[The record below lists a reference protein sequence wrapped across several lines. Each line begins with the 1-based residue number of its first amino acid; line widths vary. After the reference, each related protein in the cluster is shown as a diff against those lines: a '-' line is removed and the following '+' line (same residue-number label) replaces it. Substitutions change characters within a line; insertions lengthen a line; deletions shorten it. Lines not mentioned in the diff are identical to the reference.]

1 MKVYGLTAFGS
12 PRQRRLV
19 TCENAVDRASD
30 DRAPWLPEEG
40 EMGQLIRRFDWSD
53 TTLGPIGQWPQALRT
68 SVSICLQS
76 RFPLFV
82 QWGPELVLI
91 YNDAYTPILGAKHPA
106 LGQPMRVVWSD
117 IWDVIGPML
126 GSVVATG
133 RATWMD
139 DQLLV
144 LNRYGYREDAYFIY
158 SYSPIRGD
166 LGTIEGIFTAVVETT
181 DRVVGGRR
189 WRTLRDLA
197 SRALEQTRNA
207 DAACRAAAAT
217 LAENASDVP
226 FALIYLLDA
235 DRRHVRLVAQANA
248 TAGVSSASEIPTDDP
263 DSPVAAAARTGAAAV
278 LDVSRWPGVRLEGG
292 NDVPREMVIL
302 PIAAPGQALPT
313 ALLVA
318 GINPRRPMDDAY
330 HNFFRT
336 AATHVATAL
345 AHARAYEE
353 ERRRAEA
360 LAEIDRVKTTFFT
373 NVSHELRTPLTLML
387 APIDDLLQRADL
399 PPGQRPVLEVV
410 HRNGI
415 RLQKLVNT
423 LLDFSRIEAG
433 RMRGLYERTDIAA
446 LTADLASAFRAA
458 VEAAG
463 MRLVVDAP
471 SVEAPVFVDRDMW
484 EKIVLNLLSNALKFT
499 LEGEIVV
506 RIRELPDAVELTV
519 TDTGIGIPAAEL
531 QRIFSRFHRVE
542 RTRGRSHE
550 GTGIGLAVV
559 HELVGLHNGTVAV
572 ESTEGKETTF
582 RVIIPSGS
590 AHLPSDR
597 IGHQDGRQAT
607 SLHARHFVEEAL
619 QWLPDR
625 SGPRPETPRPESSRR
640 SVLIADDNADM
651 RRYLERLLAGHFD
664 VESVTNG
671 ALALDAIRRRRP
683 DLVLTDV
690 MMPEVDGFALLE
702 RIREDPRLRD
712 VPVVILSARAGE
724 EARIEGAHAGAD
736 DYIVKPFAARELVAR
751 VSAQIEIARA
761 REQAVHALRGSEE
774 LLRIATRTANL
785 FTWEVDVS
793 TGRTSASGNVTD
805 IIGFPLPADLAGAFE
820 IIHPAD
826 REQVIREYEE
836 AITLGRPFHSD
847 QRLLNPH
854 TGEIV
859 HMRVDAALIS
869 DGAAGRSRLV
879 GISRNVTEE
888 RLAEEALRISE
899 ERVRLATEAA
909 GVYTWEL
916 DLETGAIVNSAN
928 AERVRGTPPP
938 HNDEQGHAGVH
949 PDDLLYVTERR
960 AASIRTGEL
969 LDIEYRTVDR
979 QTGAITWLRAQGN
992 VIRDESGNPRRL
1004 VGVVQN
1010 VTVQKSVEE
1019 ALRRSTEELEQ
1030 RVQERTAELRCST
1043 EALETLLEDR
1053 ASLMRQLVRAE
1064 EEERQRIARE
1074 LHDELGQPLTALQ
1087 VGLGTLSTDSPDEL
1101 RRLIETVAEI
1111 DRNVERLAFD
1121 LRPLALTEL
1130 GLEAAIAHLV
1140 EKFQRESDVDVD
1152 LHVEIVRER
1161 LEGAVE
1167 TTLYRILQ
1175 EALTNVWRHSG
1186 AASVSVIVDRRHD
1199 HLQMIVEDDGH
1210 GFDVQA
1216 VLQRRDGRRFGLLGI
1231 RERVSLVGGTFDIES
1246 GQGSGTTLY
1255 VRVPLEREG
1264 EA

>member
-1 MKVYGLTAFGS
+1 
-12 PRQRRLV
+12 
-19 TCENAVDRASD
+19 VDRASD
-30 DRAPWLPEEG
+30 DRAPWLPDKG
-40 EMGQLIRRFDWSD
+40 EMGQLIRRFDWSG
-53 TTLGPIGQWPQALRT
+53 TLLGPISQWPQALRT

-126 GSVVATG
+126 GSVLATG

-181 DRVVGGRR
+181 DKVVGGRR

-197 SRALEQTRNA
+197 ARALEPTRNA
-207 DAACRAAAAT
+207 EAACRAAAAT

-248 TAGVSSASEIPTDDP
+248 IAGASAASDISTDDP
-263 DSPVAAAARTGAAAV
+263 DSPIAAASRTGAAAV
-278 LDVSRWPGVRLEGG
+278 LDVSRWPGFRLEGG
-292 NDVPREMVIL
+292 NDAPREMAIL

-336 AATHVATAL
+336 AATHVATTL

-360 LAEIDRVKTTFFT
+360 LAESDRVKTTFFT
-373 NVSHELRTPLTLML
+373 NMSRELRTPLALML
-387 APIDDLLQRADL
+387 APVDELLQRADL
-399 PPGQRPVLEVV
+399 PPAERPVLEVV

-415 RLQKLVNT
+415 RLQKLVDT
-423 LLDFSRIEAG
+423 LLDFSPVEAG
-433 RMRGLYERTDIAA
+433 RMRELYELTDVAA
-446 LTADLASAFRAA
+446 LTADVAGAF
-458 VEAAG
+458 
-463 MRLVVDAP
+463 
-471 SVEAPVFVDRDMW
+471 
-484 EKIVLNLLSNALKFT
+484 
-499 LEGEIVV
+499 V
-506 RIRELPDAVELTV
+506 R
-519 TDTGIGIPAAEL
+519 
-531 QRIFSRFHRVE
+531 
-542 RTRGRSHE
+542 
-550 GTGIGLAVV
+550 
-559 HELVGLHNGTVAV
+559 
-572 ESTEGKETTF
+572 
-582 RVIIPSGS
+582 
-590 AHLPSDR
+590 
-597 IGHQDGRQAT
+597 
-607 SLHARHFVEEAL
+607 EAL
-619 QWLPDR
+619 QWLPDGGGAR
-625 SGPRPETPRPESSRR
+625 SETPRPESSRP

-651 RRYLERLLAGHFD
+651 RRYLERLLAGRFD

-671 ALALDAIRRRRP
+671 ALALDAMRRRRP

-702 RIREDPRLRD
+702 RIRADPKLRL
-712 VPVVILSARAGE
+712 VPVVMLSARAGE

-751 VSAQIEIARA
+751 VSAQIEIGRV
-761 REQAVHALRGSEE
+761 REQAVHTLRASEE
-774 LLRIATRTANL
+774 LLRIATRSANL

-793 TGRTSASGNVTD
+793 TGGISVSENVTE
-805 IIGFPLPADLAGAFE
+805 IIGFPLPANVADAFE
-820 IIHPAD
+820 IMHPAD
-826 REQVIREYEE
+826 REVVIREYEE

-847 QRLLNPH
+847 QRILNPL

-859 HMRVDAALIS
+859 HLRVDAALIS

-888 RLAEEALRISE
+888 RLAEEALHISE

-916 DLETGAIVNSAN
+916 DLESGAIVNSAN
-928 AERVRGTPPP
+928 AERVRGSPPP
-938 HNDEQGHAGVH
+938 NDDEQGKAGVH
-949 PDDLLYVTERR
+949 PDDLVYVTERR
-960 AASIRTGEL
+960 AAAIRTGEL
-969 LDIEYRTVDR
+969 LDIEYRIVDR
-979 QTGAITWLRAQGN
+979 GTGAITWLRARGN
-992 VIRDESGNPRRL
+992 VVRDGSGNPRRL

-1010 VTVQKSVEE
+1010 VTAQKAVDE

-1030 RVQERTAELRCST
+1030 RVQERTAELRRSA

-1074 LHDELGQPLTALQ
+1074 LHDELGQPLTALH
-1087 VGLGTLSTDSPDEL
+1087 VGLGTLSTDAPDEL
-1101 RRLIETVAEI
+1101 RRLMEIVVEI

-1130 GLEAAIAHLV
+1130 GLEAAITHLV
-1140 EKFQRESDVDVD
+1140 GKFRRESGVDVD
-1152 LHVEIVRER
+1152 LHVEIEMER

-1175 EALTNVWRHSG
+1175 EALTNVWRHAG

-1210 GFDVQA
+1210 GFDVGP
-1216 VLQRRDGRRFGLLGI
+1216 VLHRRDVRRFGLLGI

-1246 GQGSGTTLY
+1246 APGSGTTLY
-1255 VRVPLEREG
+1255 VRVPLERQG
-1264 EA
+1264 KA